1 MCSIHRL
8 SGCLALLVL
17 SACAG
22 YKLGPTNG
30 LQADAKTIQINP
42 FPNQTIEPRLGD
54 ALAAAMRNSLQH
66 AGTYRLSTPGNADVI
81 VNGVITDYSRGGLSF
96 VPNDVLT
103 VRDFRVSATVQV
115 TARDAVS
122 GKVLVDRRVTGYTLV
137 RAGADL
143 TSAERQALP
152 LLAEDLARRVT
163 GLLVD
168 GSW

>member
-1 MCSIHRL
+1 MPSIRRL

-42 FPNQTIEPRLGD
+42 FPNQTIQPRLGD
-54 ALAAAMRNSLQH
+54 ALAAAMRKSLQH
-66 AGTYRLSTPGNADVI
+66 DGTYRLSTHGNADVI
-81 VNGVITDYSRGGLSF
+81 VTGVITDYSRGGLSF
-96 VPNDVLT
+96 VPSDVLT

-122 GKVLVDRRVTGYTLV
+122 GKVFVDRKVTGYTLV

-163 GLLVD
+163 ALLVD